1 MGYDAPLAEA
11 LIRAA
16 QALTLEATNSQWGL
30 MLAADG
36 AGA

>member
-1 MGYDAPLAEA
+1 MGYGAPLPEA

-16 QALTLEATNSQWGL
+16 QALTLVATNSQWGL

-36 AGA
+36 ASA